1 MENDCKG
8 YKKQHLE
15 TEERVK
21 KEDDR
26 NKKIQEEL
34 DWRVKNFKEVQEET
48 ERQKIKIEE
57 NDIEVT
63 KHQS

>member
-1 MENDCKG
+1 MENDYKG
-8 YKKQHLE
+8 LKKQHLE

-34 DWRVKNFKEVQEET
+34 DWRVKNFSEIQEET
-48 ERQKIKIEE
+48 VRQKGQIEE
-57 NDIEVT
+57 NETGIS
-63 KHQS
+63 K

>member
-1 MENDCKG
+1 MENDYKG
-8 YKKQHLE
+8 LKKQHLE

-34 DWRVKNFKEVQEET
+34 DWRVKNF
-48 ERQKIKIEE
+48 
-57 NDIEVT
+57 
-63 KHQS
+63 